1 MLQFPQH
8 PFCAFFSQMMSC
20 DVCIMTSFIIP
31 PHQFS
36 IFEDVGVDSPAY
48 WSPNLPFNLVFPVKI
63 ILLTKRNL
71 TVYTLCKTLYN
82 VLSHTHGLI
91 CGYAGWGGW
100 CSKLCERQFPDFR
113 SSVFTKS
120 EPPHPPRLCN
130 TAQLKQ
136 RYISTKLLVLNL
148 INLWQPYNLSLSVRY
163 RRRNKR
169 FNASS
174 LKVERFCSTN
184 SRGNACYEG
193 KYNQLNPIYS
203 WDFWAT
209 VLAFIT
215 GALWAKRGELV
226 HHYRLKI
233 LALFLW
239 RLMPT
244 RKSL

>member
-1 MLQFPQH
+1 MLQFQQH
-8 PFCAFFSQMMSC
+8 LFCTFCSQMTSC

-100 CSKLCERQFPDFR
+100 YSKLCERQFPDFR

-120 EPPHPPRLCN
+120 ESPHPPRLWN

-136 RYISTKLLVLNL
+136 RYISTKLLV
-148 INLWQPYNLSLSVRY
+148 
-163 RRRNKR
+163 
-169 FNASS
+169 
-174 LKVERFCSTN
+174 
-184 SRGNACYEG
+184 
-193 KYNQLNPIYS
+193 
-203 WDFWAT
+203 
-209 VLAFIT
+209 
-215 GALWAKRGELV
+215 
-226 HHYRLKI
+226 
-233 LALFLW
+233 
-239 RLMPT
+239 
-244 RKSL
+244 